1 MNRLSLQLCGVAL
14 AISSV
19 GLAAVQDQ
27 APNPQGRG
35 RLLGRPSPPQPQQ
48 KQGLDYFAGKWRF
61 AWSGRESDI
70 TSGPRT
76 GTAVFALRDNAAA
89 GTLAID
95 GTSDARGPYKEAGT
109 LRWDEAKKTLTIDET
124 LASGARVTGVGDWS
138 SPIGIA
144 FESAPLSFAGKTLR
158 VRRHYAILGPGSFSI
173 SEEISV
179 DGGPYQRLGRGD
191 FQKMP

>member
-1 MNRLSLQLCGVAL
+1 MNRLLLRLCGVAL

-19 GLAAVQDQ
+19 AAAGVQNQ
-27 APNPQGRG
+27 APNPEGRG

-48 KQGLDYFAGKWRF
+48 KPGLDYFAGRWHF

-70 TSGPRT
+70 TSGPRA
-76 GTAVFALRDNAAA
+76 GTAVFTVRDNGASGTLQIDGVSDAA
-89 GTLAID
+89 GA
-95 GTSDARGPYKEAGT
+95 YKETGT
-109 LRWDEAKKTLTIDET
+109 LQWDDAKKALTIDEA
-124 LASGARVTGVGDWS
+124 LASGAHVKGVGDWS

-144 FESAPLSFAGKTLR
+144 FESAPLPFAGKTLR
-158 VRRHYAILGPGSFSI
+158 VRRHYASLGPGSFSI

-191 FQKMP
+191 FQKLP